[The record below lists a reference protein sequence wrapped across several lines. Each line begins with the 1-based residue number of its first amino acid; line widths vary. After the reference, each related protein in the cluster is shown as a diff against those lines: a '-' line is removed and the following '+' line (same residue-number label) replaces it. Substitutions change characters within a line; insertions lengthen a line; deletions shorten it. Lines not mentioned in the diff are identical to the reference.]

1 LNPFQQSLL
10 IHYAFFNFSKHYL
23 ASHTVAKDF
32 EVDDTVMQQF
42 KDLLKTNQIDYN
54 DGDIARVNDWVKM
67 NIKRELFIS
76 QFGQLEGLKV
86 ATDWDPQVAKAITFL
101 PEAQTLQD
109 HSKLARDQHRKPLL
123 PANSPAR

>member
-1 LNPFQQSLL
+1 
-10 IHYAFFNFSKHYL
+10 
-23 ASHTVAKDF
+23 
-32 EVDDTVMQQF
+32 
-42 KDLLKTNQIDYN
+42 
-54 DGDIARVNDWVKM
+54 M

-101 PEAQTLQD
+101 PEAQTSRTTPNWPRRPTPQ
-109 HSKLARDQHRKPLL
+109 AANY